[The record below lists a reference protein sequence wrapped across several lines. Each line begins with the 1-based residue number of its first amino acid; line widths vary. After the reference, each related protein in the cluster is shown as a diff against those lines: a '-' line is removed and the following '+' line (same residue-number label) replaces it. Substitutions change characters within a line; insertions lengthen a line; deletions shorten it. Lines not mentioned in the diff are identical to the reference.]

1 MFISKVNFLSI
12 FLHGELHDYTCTVA
26 LVYLGSRPDPVLGFE
41 LRVFFILHLK
51 HDNKWVRTI

>member
-26 LVYLGSRPDPVLGFE
+26 VAYLGSRPDPVLGFE

-51 HDNKWVRTI
+51 HDNK